1 MSLIKQPSE
10 IQEKK
15 NLVML
20 VYGSPGDGK
29 AQPVDCKVLTPSG
42 YRRIGDL
49 RVGDTICD
57 TEGNIQT
64 VEGIFPQGI
73 RPTYEI
79 TTNDGARTLC
89 DIDHIWRIR
98 YANGNARKS
107 GWKDFTLRELL
118 DKGLTRNRD
127 NDGRRPS
134 PKFEI
139 PVAVAPNTGSK
150 MEDTWLIAPYVLGV
164 LLGDG
169 SLTGTVAMFSNPDI
183 DSFIKDKVEGLLPQ
197 NYTLKRK
204 ESTGCPQY
212 EIVRKENFNGPGF
225 IQLTKGL
232 GINVYSGLKAIP
244 LDYLYA
250 SPKSRLELLRGLMD
264 TDGNNYK
271 GRYTFTSKSLELAKG
286 VVSLVRSLGGKAS
299 LRMVIRK
306 EVDDGF
312 IVNMQL
318 PVCPFS
324 LPRKV
329 EGWKAPKTIRRY
341 IAFAERVE
349 DQECVCIKVS
359 NPNELYIT
367 DNYIVTHN
375 TTLAISAPKPVLLDM
390 DGGIGRT
397 LAAHRCP
404 VVQGLDGKPLPWM
417 ADPANKVDGEDEPS
431 VLGALA
437 EIRTMPFNTIVVDTV
452 GKLLDA
458 MSDAIMR
465 TNPAMRQRD
474 GSLSLKGYGARKRM
488 FKDFVSQCLAM
499 GKNVVFIAHAQET
512 KVGDDIKVSPI
523 IGGSSETDLMTEIDL
538 AGYLTNIGGKRLLFW
553 GNDGSGLAKQFV
565 AKNTCFLPNV
575 MEVPVVADAMGNV
588 TAPNT
593 FLQTV
598 IDHYNEN
605 QEKKEETNAKYAKL
619 VKQGLDLVCAAET
632 VEHLNKLRDTFSETE
647 HIYDSKI
654 ILGKALNERAKKLGC
669 KFSKI
674 DNAYVSAEVQDN
686 AEPSE

>member
-29 AQPVDCKVLTPSG
+29 
-42 YRRIGDL
+42 
-49 RVGDTICD
+49 
-57 TEGNIQT
+57 
-64 VEGIFPQGI
+64 
-73 RPTYEI
+73 
-79 TTNDGARTLC
+79 
-89 DIDHIWRIR
+89 
-98 YANGNARKS
+98 
-107 GWKDFTLRELL
+107 
-118 DKGLTRNRD
+118 
-127 NDGRRPS
+127 
-134 PKFEI
+134 
-139 PVAVAPNTGSK
+139 
-150 MEDTWLIAPYVLGV
+150 
-164 LLGDG
+164 
-169 SLTGTVAMFSNPDI
+169 
-183 DSFIKDKVEGLLPQ
+183 
-197 NYTLKRK
+197 
-204 ESTGCPQY
+204 
-212 EIVRKENFNGPGF
+212 
-225 IQLTKGL
+225 
-232 GINVYSGLKAIP
+232 
-244 LDYLYA
+244 
-250 SPKSRLELLRGLMD
+250 
-264 TDGNNYK
+264 
-271 GRYTFTSKSLELAKG
+271 
-286 VVSLVRSLGGKAS
+286 
-299 LRMVIRK
+299 
-306 EVDDGF
+306 
-312 IVNMQL
+312 
-318 PVCPFS
+318 
-324 LPRKV
+324 
-329 EGWKAPKTIRRY
+329 
-341 IAFAERVE
+341 
-349 DQECVCIKVS
+349 
-359 NPNELYIT
+359 
-367 DNYIVTHN
+367 

-674 DNAYVSAEVQDN
+674 DNAYVRAVQDN